1 MVAERG
7 LSGAAADPGRRL
19 GYHARP
25 MAFPFGSALRSA
37 GRFVARNPLSLLKVA
52 RHALSLRLAI
62 PLDALRWF
70 VANTPPSKSA
80 PTDVSITARPPAIHV
95 GANIKMMGSKLRAS
109 SSIKVEEL
117 RIHPDELRLTLRL
130 SDVDM
135 RVLDKSVTPISGLIK
150 SGALD
155 LSKPGNLA
163 NFMPKRPPALI
174 EAHDDLLVLD
184 LMKMPKIAGNHRL
197 RNLLSR
203 LTPVVNVS
211 ALQTDGDFLVVALRA
226 TPMGFP
232 RALAAP
238 N

>member
-1 MVAERG
+1 M
-7 LSGAAADPGRRL
+7 LD
-19 GYHARP
+19 
-25 MAFPFGSALRSA
+25 MAFPIGSALRSA

-52 RHALSLRLAI
+52 RHAAAFRIAV

-70 VANTPPSKSA
+70 IANVPPSRKA
-80 PTDVSITARPPAIHV
+80 PQDVSITARPPAVHV
-95 GANIKMMGSKLRAS
+95 GATIEMMGSRLRAS
-109 SSIKVEEL
+109 GSIRVDEL

-130 SDVDM
+130 DNVDM
-135 RVLDKSVTPISGLIK
+135 RVLDQSMTPISGLIK

-184 LMKMPKIAGNHRL
+184 LMKMPKIASNYRL
-197 RNLLSR
+197 RQILGR

-211 ALQTDGDFLVVALRA
+211 ALKTDGDFLIVALRA

-232 RALAAP
+232 RALTAP
-238 N
+238 S

>member
-1 MVAERG
+1 
-7 LSGAAADPGRRL
+7 
-19 GYHARP
+19 
-25 MAFPFGSALRSA
+25 MAFPIGSALRSA
-37 GRFVARNPLSLLKVA
+37 GRFMARNPLTLFKLA
-52 RHALSLRLAI
+52 RHAVGFRIAV

-70 VANTPPSKSA
+70 IANTPPSKKA
-80 PTDVSITARPPAIHV
+80 PQDVSITARPPAVHV
-95 GANIKMMGSKLRAS
+95 GATIEMMGSRLRAS
-109 SSIKVEEL
+109 GSIRVEEL

-135 RVLDKSVTPISGLIK
+135 RVLDQSVTPISGLIK

-163 NFMPKRPPALI
+163 NFMPQKPPALI

-184 LMKMPKIAGNHRL
+184 LMKMPKIASNHRL
-197 RNLLSR
+197 RQVLSR
-203 LTPVVNVS
+203 LTPVVNVA
-211 ALQTDGDFLVVALRA
+211 ALKTDGDFLVVGLRA